1 MQMEVICWVTTLA
14 AKAEMVGSPIYSKWW
29 EYVRLSRFGSQ
40 KGLQM
45 SISIQGLGT
54 EGTPGECSIIKEH
67 FKRNGQQL
75 RQAKCRQRKMS
86 TTLTIR

>member
-14 AKAEMVGSPIYSKWW
+14 VKAEMVGSPIYSKWW
-29 EYVRLSRFGSQ
+29 ECVRLSRFGSQ